1 MKKIEQISKLYQ
13 INPEY
18 PKYQVDLELNR
29 AVELEMLERKEE
41 KKEFY
46 KNPQQNNKYE
56 RNIEEVDIM
65 STESFILLNDEEEE
79 E

>member
-46 KNPQQNNKYE
+46 KNPLQNNKYE
-56 RNIEEVDIM
+56 RNIQEVDIM